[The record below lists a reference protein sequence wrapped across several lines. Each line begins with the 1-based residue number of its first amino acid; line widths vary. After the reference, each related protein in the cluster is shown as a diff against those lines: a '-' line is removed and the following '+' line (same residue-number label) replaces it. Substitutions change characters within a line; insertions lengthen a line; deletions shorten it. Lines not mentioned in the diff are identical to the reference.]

1 MAFGPAH
8 RSAVHLSESNIMPN
22 TERYRKLAEE
32 AQRRA
37 DDANEPRTKEMY
49 DQLAASWRNL
59 ADQAAR
65 QS

>member
-1 MAFGPAH
+1 
-8 RSAVHLSESNIMPN
+8 LSESNIMPN